1 MTKKSNVQRWIPS
14 LIAVLAL
21 AGFTSLCQ
29 AQPVITLS
37 NDTSESPVF
46 YNGGPA
52 GATYTWLST
61 NGPNGGGC
69 IQGVIDGVTTHE
81 FDPAF
86 NVSFNSGQYY
96 QVTVQ
101 LKVDPSSG
109 TQGLNGSGGYGQKQL
124 AFLDASYNWN
134 GVGYATIYPPA
145 ANNWVTYT
153 FSVPG
158 AAFTVAHLQF
168 QLQGG
173 GAYSGPVTIYIGDIT
188 ILPVPNPNVLQY
200 FTNDVVSPNWNNY
213 GLAANW
219 DGAVDAPYSNPVNN
233 SAPTSITPAGSIAFQ
248 SSNPSGYQGGQ
259 LNLPFNP
266 SQYQSLSFDVFYD
279 GPSDNTTT
287 NFGGMQVLIADGN
300 PPYHWVGS
308 GGAVSFTAGMV
319 GKWMHVN
326 MPCAAS
332 GVTSAAGLAVQA
344 FPGSGLGTTPI
355 TFHIDNIQTWNPVTL
370 PSITGLTRAN
380 LGGVQITLDAD
391 GSDNINDQEGITTP
405 AANNANTDFFWV
417 NQTPATYSFTLTN
430 FPSPA
435 SAPQFDTHIYL
446 CNGDSITAYSQN
458 FGYNQ
463 TYSGSPYNI
472 LDYLGLHVQNGTNG
486 GVVAIVDWKTNA
498 PNSNATNT
506 FIFNFPSMASANGT
520 WTLNFSDNTHGSV
533 IAADGSANTFT
544 LPDFVNDPNY
554 AANFTPVSSMI
565 QFGVFKNGTIANNN
579 QTVTL
584 TAVAITNNA
593 VTNFD
598 NFHGPGLTAN
608 NGWQVAEYYLDPGSR
623 AIWQPF
629 GAAYLIHWNTTASG
643 WSVQS
648 SSNLLSS
655 WGSAGV
661 TYTFADSTGTN
672 TLGAIQ
678 TTNLPPGNAAFFRLV
693 K

>member
-1 MTKKSNVQRWIPS
+1 MTKKSKVQRWIPS
-14 LIAVLAL
+14 LITVLSL
-21 AGFTSLCQ
+21 AGFASLCQ
-29 AQPVITLS
+29 SQPAITLS

-46 YNGGPA
+46 YDGGPA

-61 NGPNGGGC
+61 GGPNGGGC

-109 TQGLNGSGGYGQKQL
+109 TQGVNGSQGYGQKQL

-134 GVGYATIYPPA
+134 GVGYATIFPPA

-153 FSVPG
+153 FAVPG
-158 AAFTVAHLQF
+158 PAFTVAHLQL

-173 GAYSGPVTIYIGDIT
+173 GAYSGPVTIYIGDVTIT
-188 ILPVPNPNVLQY
+188 PVPNPAVLQY
-200 FTNDVVSPNWNNY
+200 FTNDVVSAGWQNY
-213 GLAANW
+213 GLAASW

-233 SAPTSITPAGSIAFQ
+233 SAPTSITPAGSMAFQ
-248 SSNPSGYQGGQ
+248 SSNPGGYQGGQ
-259 LNLPFNP
+259 MDLPFNP
-266 SQYQSLSFDVFYD
+266 SQYQAIAFDVYYD

-287 NFGGMQVLIADGN
+287 NFGGMQLLINNAN
-300 PPYHWVGS
+300 PPYGWVGPIGHINFS
-308 GGAVSFTAGMV
+308 ADMV
-319 GKWMHVN
+319 GKWTHVN

-332 GVTSAAGLAVQA
+332 GVVNAAGLAVQSI
-344 FPGSGLGTTPI
+344 PGNGLGNTPI

-380 LGGVQITLDAD
+380 LGGVQMTLDAD
-391 GSDNINDQEGITTP
+391 GNANLFDQEGITTP
-405 AANNANTDFFWV
+405 ATNNASTDFFWI

-435 SAPQFDTHIYL
+435 AAPQFDTHIYV
-446 CNGDSITAYSQN
+446 CNGDSISAYSQN
-458 FGYNQ
+458 FAYNQ

-472 LDYLGLHVQNGTNG
+472 LDYLGLHIQNGTNG

-498 PNSNATNT
+498 PNANATNT
-506 FIFNFPSMASANGT
+506 IIFNFPALASANGT
-520 WTLNFSDNTHGSV
+520 WTLTFSDNTHGSV
-533 IAADGSANTFT
+533 IAADGSVNSFT
-544 LPDFVNDPNY
+544 LPDFVNDPSY
-554 AANFTPVSSMI
+554 AANFTPATSMI
-565 QFGVFKNGTIANNN
+565 QFGIFKNGNITNNS

-584 TAVAITNNA
+584 TAVSVSNNA
-593 VTNFD
+593 VTTFD
-598 NFHGPGLTAN
+598 NFAGPGLTAN
-608 NGWQVAEYYLDPGSR
+608 YGWQVTQYYLDSANR

-648 SSNLLSS
+648 TSDLLGS
-655 WGSAGV
+655 WGNAGV
-661 TYTFADSTGTN
+661 TYTAPDSTGTN

-678 TTNLPPGNAAFFRLV
+678 TTNLPAGNAAFFRLV